1 VSLFGPL
8 LPADVVLEE
17 GTPEAFGDDLAQ
29 LTAAEAAAMERA
41 VSKRR
46 REYTAGRVLARRA
59 AGRMGLGSV
68 EILAGP
74 DRAPRWPPGVVGSI
88 THTRGH
94 VAVALARSD
103 RRRGLGLDVEQAAAL
118 KPRLWDAICA
128 PEDVEML
135 GGYPPALRGELAKVV
150 FSAKEAAYK
159 AQYAV
164 TQQYLGFAAMHIE
177 LSPTP
182 EGNVGEFVATF
193 RQTAGSHFR
202 IGDRV
207 VGRWRRV
214 GPLLATAVALD

>member
-1 VSLFGPL
+1 VVSLFGPL

-103 RRRGLGLDVEQAAAL
+103 RRRGLGLDVEQAAA
-118 KPRLWDAICA
+118 
-128 PEDVEML
+128 
-135 GGYPPALRGELAKVV
+135 
-150 FSAKEAAYK
+150 
-159 AQYAV
+159 
-164 TQQYLGFAAMHIE
+164 
-177 LSPTP
+177 
-182 EGNVGEFVATF
+182 
-193 RQTAGSHFR
+193 
-202 IGDRV
+202 
-207 VGRWRRV
+207 
-214 GPLLATAVALD
+214 